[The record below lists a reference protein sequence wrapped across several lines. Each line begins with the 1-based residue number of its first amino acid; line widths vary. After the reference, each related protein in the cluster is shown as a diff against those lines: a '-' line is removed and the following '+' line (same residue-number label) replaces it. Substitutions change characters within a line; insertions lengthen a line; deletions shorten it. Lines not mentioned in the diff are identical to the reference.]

1 MSRRLKI
8 LISAYAC
15 SPVRGSEPG
24 MGWGFISALAQFHNL
39 WVITEKEKFQKE
51 VEEGLKNNPELAKHV
66 RFFFIQKK
74 RHRTLRKIWPPSYYW
89 FYRSWQREAFT
100 LAKMLHKEI
109 GFDVVHQLNMVG
121 FREPGYLWRL
131 DTPFVWGPI
140 GGFVQMPMRFFSLLG
155 TYGSLYY
162 VGRNLLNWLQ
172 IKTLL
177 RPRKVA
183 SRAGTG
189 LIAATSDTA
198 TKIRKHWRKECHI
211 ICEVGLPY
219 HQATSDCIS
228 KRKDS
233 EPLKLIWSGQHNTGK
248 ALPLLLNALSKRPSQ
263 IGWQLDIL
271 GEGKETVRWQKLS
284 AKLKITT
291 RCQWHGWVP
300 RHEALNIM
308 QQGHVL
314 IVTSL
319 KDLTSTVTIE
329 ALALGLPVICLDHCG
344 FADVVMPECG
354 IKIPITYPQ
363 KVIEDMSRSIQRLAD
378 NESLRQQM
386 AAAALNRAAEFS
398 WDNKAKKL
406 CEIYRQ
412 VMEEWL

>member
-24 MGWGFISALAQFHNL
+24 MGWGFISALAQFHDL

-51 VEEGLKNNPELAKHV
+51 VEEGLKDNPELAKHV

-89 FYRSWQREAFT
+89 FYKSWQREAFT
-100 LAKMLHKEI
+100 LARNLHKEI
-109 GFDVVHQLNMVG
+109 VFDVVHQLNMVG

-140 GGFVQMPMRFFSLLG
+140 GGFVQMPLRFSPLLG
-155 TYGSLYY
+155 CYGSLYY
-162 VGRNLLNWLQ
+162 LGRNFLNWLQ
-172 IKTLL
+172 IKTLS
-177 RPRKVA
+177 RTHKA
-183 SRAGTG
+183 AARAGTG

-198 TKIRKHWRKECHI
+198 KSIQKFWQKDSHI
-211 ICEVGLPY
+211 ICEVGLS
-219 HQATSDCIS
+219 ATKTTSFS
-228 KRKDS
+228 KREDN
-233 EPLKLIWSGQHNTGK
+233 EPLRLVWSGLHIPLKGLPILLK
-248 ALPLLLNALSKRPSQ
+248 ALVFIPSS
-263 IGWQLDIL
+263 INWRLDIL
-271 GEGKETVRWQKLS
+271 GEGRETGRWKQMAMKLGI
-284 AKLKITT
+284 AE
-291 RCQWHGWVP
+291 RCNWHGWVP
-300 RHEALNIM
+300 RDESLKTMRH
-308 QQGHVL
+308 GHVF
-314 IVTSL
+314 VVSSL
-319 KDLTSTVTIE
+319 QDLTSTVILE

-344 FADVVMPECG
+344 FADVVTPECG
-354 IKIPITYPQ
+354 IKVPVTYPK
-363 KVIEDMSRSIQRLAD
+363 KVIEDMSLAIQRIAD

-406 CEIYRQ
+406 NEIYRQ
-412 VMEEWL
+412 VMEEWSH